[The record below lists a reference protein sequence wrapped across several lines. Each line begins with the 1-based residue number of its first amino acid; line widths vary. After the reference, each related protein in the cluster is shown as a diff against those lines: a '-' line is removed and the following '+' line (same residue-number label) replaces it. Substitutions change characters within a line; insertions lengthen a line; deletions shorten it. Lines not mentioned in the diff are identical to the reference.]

1 MDRAT
6 QTNPTSAPADGMP
19 QRRTRRAGM
28 GDAVVI
34 VDVDQFA
41 AIRAMHGS
49 EAGEQVTRAVADCL
63 RRRLRGEDR
72 LALLREDEFLA
83 VLPGATE
90 EMLPAITHRLR
101 SGVEGL
107 RLALAGRVWT
117 LSCTIGAA
125 AATRGSRPCG
135 LEGLVREAD
144 SELHRA
150 RRCSPGFGEHGAPRV
165 ARPSS

>member
-1 MDRAT
+1 MDRHVQTISRT
-6 QTNPTSAPADGMP
+6 QPGEGAA
-19 QRRTRRAGM
+19 RRARSPGR
-28 GDAVVI
+28 GDAVLI

-63 RRRLRGEDR
+63 RRRLRSDDR

-83 VLPGATE
+83 VLPGASE
-90 EMLPAITHRLR
+90 DALPVIIERLR
-101 SGVEGL
+101 EGVEGL

-125 AATRGSRPCG
+125 AAAPGIKSFG
-135 LEGLVREAD
+135 LEGLVRAAD
-144 SELHRA
+144 TELHRA
-150 RRCSPGFGEHGAPRV
+150 RRASIDCLDG
-165 ARPSS
+165 

>member
-1 MDRAT
+1 MDRGM
-6 QTNPTSAPADGMP
+6 QTTPPMPAMDAAAP
-19 QRRTRRAGM
+19 RRARRAGT
-28 GDAVVI
+28 GDAVLI

-41 AIRAMHGS
+41 AIRAMHGT

-63 RRRLRGEDR
+63 RRRLRSEDR

-90 EMLPAITHRLR
+90 ELLPVIVHRLR
-101 SGVEGL
+101 AGIEGL

-144 SELHRA
+144 IELHRA
-150 RRCSPGFGEHGAPRV
+150 RRAAAGRLDG
-165 ARPSS
+165 

>member
-1 MDRAT
+1 MDRQA
-6 QTNPTSAPADGMP
+6 QTSSRTHPAEGAARHA
-19 QRRTRRAGM
+19 RRPGR

-34 VDVDQFA
+34 VDVDQFS

-63 RRRLRGEDR
+63 RRRLRCDDR

-83 VLPGATE
+83 VLPGASEDALPVITE
-90 EMLPAITHRLR
+90 RLR
-101 SGVEGL
+101 EGVEGL

-125 AATRGSRPCG
+125 AAAPGMKSFG
-135 LEGLVREAD
+135 LEGLVRAAD
-144 SELHRA
+144 TELHRA
-150 RRCSPGFGEHGAPRV
+150 RRASIGSLDG
-165 ARPSS
+165 

>member
-1 MDRAT
+1 MDRAAHT
-6 QTNPTSAPADGMP
+6 PQTTSAADGAP
-19 QRRTRRAGM
+19 PRLSRRAGS

-63 RRRLRGEDR
+63 RRRLRSEDR

-101 SGVEGL
+101 SGIEGL

-144 SELHRA
+144 TELHRA
-150 RRCSPGFGEHGAPRV
+150 RRAAAGRLDG
-165 ARPSS
+165 